1 MSAVKILTPRLSA
14 EWNGVINWAIQ
25 NDVEDSLKLLIDSSV
40 IHDDF
45 HFLPTI
51 IHRLG
56 SNNCIET
63 LSRWSKSDSYAYHLY
78 RLIVCFQ
85 SDPSIISDSNILSD
99 QKAAKRQLFSKLNS
113 LYLLSLLIER
123 LPLGELNEIQWFERL
138 RLWLVVKAMRAASN
152 RNLQDIFLR
161 NLVRYLRTAAD
172 KHPEKLKVINQ
183 LMVDANGYHPFSR
196 AIEQKAKQ
204 LLLKSGYKSYDV
216 DFLKNLIK
224 ICNNNFNPDKVQLIQ
239 PVYEVANSL
248 PRAKDIQNSSDVET
262 DSGTDSDE
270 EINLID
276 IHEESDADIVVET
289 DVDPEQPQELKTLRG
304 NSILLSTVEELQFL
318 PWSCNKP
325 NPIEIASLLSSNEK
339 LLYSEK
345 EVEQLLAVLVWVALN
360 TGRSFRRALNI
371 EVSEIGDD
379 WALNINK
386 QKLVR
391 NQPGRKNSWLP
402 KSQEEQTWL
411 IPILE
416 TQEVILPEIVVR
428 ILNDQLSKSPQ
439 VKFLGQL
446 WNKGEWG
453 GPESKFLETFR
464 EQLPRLT
471 PGMLGNFL
479 PQKIF
484 TQTENDKLARIIASH
499 PRTGLPPASAY
510 SAWLQHEHPE
520 VFHQFLSN
528 SQLDEQ
534 NKIAAGSRLYPIE
547 SLLRKSISDAGVALE
562 TIRQAGDL
570 IDYHNHLTGYLY
582 TMILAATGARPIND
596 LIESISQIDLESVYL
611 YVDDKSSS
619 RGNKGRLLALPDGI
633 VNYIT
638 KDYMLHLRVI
648 AQAVGIE
655 QSPLASEIY
664 RLSEQKHS
672 EKIPLLFFLIVK
684 DNQTMDWEPVTAT
697 GVGKLNLFEWPLPAN
712 LFRHRLAKLLPAGG
726 VNQEIVDGFLGHVES
741 GLESYGDFSTRTF
754 QADSKM
760 LRPVLNKLF
769 NQLGFAIPA
778 HQPYLKLKDGIAVTK
793 LLEQRAFGS
802 VSRARERRARIVN
815 AIQAARWEIEKT
827 LGDADIDSLNEK
839 EMEALS
845 KAMLF
850 NANGM
855 PRSDGF
861 LRYSYLIKF
870 VSRFSAK
877 SGKRVKLRK
886 QYVFAESTTPFSA
899 QGIHAMSKYAK
910 LHNALSSM
918 LATVPVSRFSK
929 TDAALLSAL
938 IFGLENRVSDRDL
951 LNKSVAGTNYRI
963 VRLQGQHYAEFSSS
977 EKIESFF
984 ICVKRFPITPLC
996 AYWMQ
1001 NAKTQAFGE
1010 KYLDR
1015 PVSANF
1021 EAIARLVAENNGRMN
1036 QIDNIRQLI
1045 RWLSEI
1051 LNQANV
1057 MELPGVL
1064 AGYLSGRV
1072 SSYAWGWPEF
1082 IRFQLG
1088 GSYRLD
1094 YERLVYDFPDTEM
1107 VEVTDYLPAAEM
1119 PADLGSEEALRQS
1132 AKQLFRKVREALAT
1146 EKNNP
1151 AEKTRTREGIHKEIN
1166 VLLNQYSASVSQSC
1180 LLLVVWVKSLL
1191 YTKPASS
1198 SYYAIS
1204 TVERYFSALSA
1215 KFEVLA
1221 CATNL
1226 VEMDEEDITVFYNN
1240 ILNLSRENDRAYVG
1254 GRLLG
1259 FHRWARGQGVEEPDW
1274 SEIEIPELGELVSP
1288 GFIFEEDYQNA
1299 LSLLT
1304 QSSTQYN
1311 MYDQYSGL
1319 LLLLAYRFGLRGKE
1333 ALGLLGSD
1341 VLLENGMMVVS
1352 VSDNRFRK
1360 LKTLASRRQV
1370 PLLFELSAVEKS
1382 IIDWGLNH
1390 LNSIPGLSRNTPL
1403 FHHEGDPLPEQIQG
1417 KLKRTVIAVL
1427 KQVTGNRNVNLHH
1440 ARHTAANK
1448 ISHALFA
1455 FKTQYKNKEFELI
1468 DATAAYTLL
1477 GTTTHTRREAWASAR
1492 FLGHATRSTQLK
1504 NYIHFIGD
1512 CAAQFIS
1519 PIRYDK
1525 RLVIKGVLD
1534 VDQFVVRAGVLDFR
1548 LTEKIQGDRVKEQVS
1563 LVDLMQLFRLLANG
1577 KQTEQSALTLGI
1589 PLETAHFAGNL
1600 LTAVSAKSDRVNSEK
1615 DSLGIFQ
1622 KISPA
1627 VWKRLFEYIK
1637 SLNVDGPLRFDCR
1650 DMVFEIERLLP
1661 MFGARGHVL
1670 MRTEFQFGIMQ
1681 AFIAAFNVNQ
1691 QSFDVLAP
1699 KNADQKFILRAENYN
1714 FSPIVIGSDTE
1725 KGRAYKG
1732 YQLDAYTD
1740 SLEGENFLQR
1750 CGIVFMQENTGYAR
1764 NSNNWILLIIIF
1776 ITYVRS
1782 SLFGG
1787 TLNQYEDN
1795 V

>member
-1 MSAVKILTPRLSA
+1 MNVAKIMTPRLA
-14 EWNGVINWAIQ
+14 EEWGVIFDWARE
-25 NDVEDSLKLLIDSSV
+25 NDVEDSLALLIDCAL
-40 IHDDF
+40 IHA
-45 HFLPTI
+45 HVSRLPTI
-51 IHRLG
+51 INAI
-56 SNNCIET
+56 SSDNCIET
-63 LSRWSKSDSYAYHLY
+63 LSRWCKSNSHSYHL
-78 RLIVCFQ
+78 LKL
-85 SDPSIISDSNILSD
+85 ILSFKLD
-99 QKAAKRQLFSKLNS
+99 SSKLENLPVFS
-113 LYLLSLLIER
+113 SNKPSRNQYRSELTFSYLVCTVTER
-123 LPLGELNEIQWFERL
+123 LPPIGTPKEIQFFERL
-138 RLWLVVKAMRAASN
+138 RLWLLVKGVHAATYH
-152 RNLQDIFLR
+152 NLQDT
-161 NLVRYLRTAAD
+161 YLRDLFTYLRIAAD
-172 KHPEKLKVINQ
+172 KLGDKLQLINA
-183 LMVDANGYHPFSR
+183 LLVDARGFYQFTR
-196 AIEQKAKQ
+196 AIEQRAKQ
-204 LLLKSGYKSYDV
+204 LKSNPDYKPV
-216 DFLKNLIK
+216 DINFLNRLINV
-224 ICNNNFNPDKVQLIQ
+224 CNNNFHAEYFEILQ
-239 PVYEVANSL
+239 PAYGRVNSL
-248 PRAKDIQNSSDVET
+248 TRIINSQNSSDAATELEKQSDEDEKIVET
-262 DSGTDSDE
+262 LEVGDSD
-270 EINLID
+270 I
-276 IHEESDADIVVET
+276 AIVV
-289 DVDPEQPQELKTLRG
+289 DVDPSQPQQLRALSG
-304 NSILLSTVEELQFL
+304 NSVLLSTIEEMQFL
-318 PWSCNKP
+318 PWSWNRP
-325 NPIEIASLLSSNEK
+325 NPIEVASLLSIN
-339 LLYSEK
+339 
-345 EVEQLLAVLVWVALN
+345 EQLLNSKKEDERFLAALVWVVLN
-360 TGRSFRRALNI
+360 TGRSFRRTLEI
-371 EVSEIGDD
+371 EISERGDD
-379 WALNINK
+379 WTLNPDE

-391 NQPGRKNSWLP
+391 NQPRRKNSWLP
-402 KSQEEQTWL
+402 KSQEDHAWI
-411 IPILE
+411 IPITD
-416 TQEVILPEIVVR
+416 TQEIILPERVVSIFKDR
-428 ILNDQLSKSPQ
+428 LIQSPQ
-439 VKFLGQL
+439 AKSLRQL
-446 WNKGEWG
+446 WNESEWLW
-453 GPESKFLETFR
+453 PERLFLETLR

-471 PGMLGNFL
+471 PGMLGNYL

-510 SAWLQHEHPE
+510 SAWLQHEHPA

-547 SLLRKSISDAGVALE
+547 SLLKKAISDAGMALE
-562 TIRQAGDL
+562 AIRQAGDL
-570 IDYHNHLTGYLY
+570 IEYHNHLTGYLY

-596 LIESISQIDLESVYL
+596 LIESISQIDLESGYL

-619 RGNKGRLLALPDGI
+619 RGNKGRLLALPVGI
-633 VNYIT
+633 VNYII

-655 QSPLASEIY
+655 PSPLASEIY

-769 NQLGFAIPA
+769 NQLGFAVPA

-793 LLEQRAFGS
+793 PLEQRAFGS

-870 VSRFSAK
+870 VSRFSEK
-877 SGKRVKLRK
+877 SGKRVKIRK

-910 LHNALSSM
+910 LHNALSSV
-918 LATVPVSRFSK
+918 LATVPASRFSK
-929 TDAALLSAL
+929 TDSALLSAL
-938 IFGLENRVSDRDL
+938 IFSLENRVSDRDL

-1094 YERLVYDFPDTEM
+1094 YERLVSDFPDTEM
-1107 VEVTDYLPAAEM
+1107 VEVTDYLPATEM
-1119 PADLGSEEALRQS
+1119 PVDLGSEEALQQS

-1440 ARHTAANK
+1440 ARHAAANK
-1448 ISHALFA
+1448 IAHALFA

-1468 DATAAYTLL
+1468 DATAAHTLL

-1525 RLVIKGVLD
+1525 RLVIEGVLD
-1534 VDQFVVRAGVLDFR
+1534 VDQFVVRAGVLDCR
-1548 LTEKIQGDRVKEQVS
+1548 LTEKIQEDRVKEQVS

-1577 KQTEQSALTLGI
+1577 KQIEQSALTLGI
-1589 PLETAHFAGNL
+1589 PLETAHFAANL

-1637 SLNVDGPLRFDCR
+1637 SLNVDGSLRLECR
-1650 DMVFEIERLLP
+1650 DIDFEIERLLP

-1681 AFIAAFNVNQ
+1681 AFIEAFNVHQ

-1699 KNADQKFILRAENYN
+1699 KNADHKLLSRAENYN

-1725 KGRAYKG
+1725 KGRLYKG
-1732 YQLDAYTD
+1732 YQLDAYSD
-1740 SLEGENFLQR
+1740 SLEEENFMQR

-1776 ITYVRS
+1776 ITFMRS
-1782 SLFGG
+1782 SLC
-1787 TLNQYEDN
+1787 EDGQLSIPVN
-1795 V
+1795 